1 MLFYTVN
8 FYFVIIDSG
17 SWNKNKFIIVL
28 YLNHFHLT
36 KVKRIQA
43 IILSKFNNFSYKIK
57 TLQSD
62 ENRDYI
68 IKISTKEVYKVK
80 ELTSGYI
87 YFTLKYKL

>member
-1 MLFYTVN
+1 ML
-8 FYFVIIDSG
+8 YFS
-17 SWNKNKFIIVL
+17 
-28 YLNHFHLT
+28 HFHLN

-43 IILSKFNNFSYKIK
+43 IILSKFNIFSYKIK

-62 ENRDYI
+62 KNRDYI
-68 IKISTKEVYKVK
+68 IKIPTKEVYKVK